1 MSALQI
7 LHVMAGLV
15 VLAEALNKLER
26 CDPLNPKLTLRERV
40 VDSLKAVAWGLM
52 ALGAGGAVAGPVLL
66 LLGVDRSS
74 VDLLMRLEH
83 PTFDQVAVLGGFAVL
98 IVRTRLKEG

>member
-7 LHVMAGLV
+7 LHVVAGLV

-26 CDPLNPKLTLRERV
+26 CDPLNPKLTRRERV
-40 VDSLKAVAWGLM
+40 VDSLKALAWGLL
-52 ALGAGGAVAGPVLL
+52 ALGAGGAVAGPILMALGADQGSVQLL
-66 LLGVDRSS
+66 T
-74 VDLLMRLEH
+74 RLEH
-83 PTFDQVAVLGGFAVL
+83 PTLDQVAVLGGFAVL

>member
-1 MSALQI
+1 MSVLQI
-7 LHVMAGLV
+7 LHVVAGLV

-26 CDPLNPKLTLRERV
+26 CDPLNPKLTRRERV
-40 VDSLKAVAWGLM
+40 VDSLKALAWGLM
-52 ALGAGGAVAGPVLL
+52 ALGAGGAVAAPVLL

-74 VDLLMRLEH
+74 VDLLMRLER

-98 IVRTRLKEG
+98 IVRTRVKEG